1 VENMEIKLIDPKSII
16 PYENNPRKNDKAVK
30 PVMESIQQFGFNV
43 PITVDKNMVVVTG
56 HTRLRAALK
65 LKMTEVPIIM
75 LEGLDDEKIKAF
87 RLADNK
93 LSELADWDI
102 QKLIEEIQG
111 IELDMT
117 LFGFKDEK
125 SIKEVTGD
133 EQKIVIPK
141 NPTSKY
147 GDVFQLGR
155 HRLMCGDATVKEDIK
170 ILLDGSKIDCTI
182 TDPPYNVDYN
192 ASKNRNKIKNDNL
205 SNNDFLIFLTKAFI
219 NIEENIKKGG
229 SYYIFCADRSEIEF
243 RTAIIKS
250 GLENKQTL
258 IWVKDQF
265 VFGRSDYHWQHEP
278 CLYGWK
284 PGAAHYFIEDHTL
297 STILNFNRTKIN
309 DDHPTIKPVKLIAHL
324 MQNSSNPNEN
334 ILDLF
339 GGSGTTLIVAE
350 QMNRICYMCELDPR
364 YVDVII
370 KRWEEMTKQKAV
382 KIINSETMGG

>member
-1 VENMEIKLIDPKSII
+1 
-16 PYENNPRKNDKAVK
+16 
-30 PVMESIQQFGFNV
+30 
-43 PITVDKNMVVVTG
+43 
-56 HTRLRAALK
+56 
-65 LKMTEVPIIM
+65 MTEVPIIM

-205 SNNDFLIFLTKAFI
+205 GNNDFLIFLTKAFI

-265 VFGRSDYHWQHEP
+265 VFGRSDYPWQHEP

>member
-1 VENMEIKLIDPKSII
+1 MEIKLIDPKSII

-370 KRWEEMTKQKAV
+370 KRWEEMTNQKAV
-382 KIINSETMGG
+382 KLSNSETMGG

>member
-1 VENMEIKLIDPKSII
+1 MEIKLIDPKSII

>member
-1 VENMEIKLIDPKSII
+1 MEIKLIDPKSII

-370 KRWEEMTKQKAV
+370 KRWEEMTNQKAV
-382 KIINSETMGG
+382 KLSNSEAMGG